1 MAAYKFTV
9 KRGQSDP
16 WEIALTAGTAEAQ
29 TDTISLNVDATKITR
44 FEVLELMEKL
54 EAYIHQGKW
63 PPL

>member
-16 WEIALTAGTAEAQ
+16 AEIALTAGTAEAQ
-29 TDTISLNVDATKITR
+29 SDTISLNVDATKITR

-54 EAYIHQGKW
+54 EQFIHQGKW